1 MNHFIAYKKAEASK
15 WQFLGGRLFFHRNRW
30 SDRAEAEADAAAL
43 ARENPGHSFK
53 VVAEGEPINRRQP
66 LTPTQAKI
74 KANPVWVGEY
84 KKGRRYHATF
94 SYNRGRYK
102 FCTAYQYES
111 GHLCGTGQSF
121 CDEAT
126 VEKVTSQLQP
136 LPAASPEKLRP

>member
-1 MNHFIAYKKAEASK
+1 MTYFIAYKKTAAPK
-15 WQFLGGRLFFHRNRW
+15 WEFLGGCLLLHRNRW
-30 SDRAEAEADAAAL
+30 SDQDAALADAATL
-43 ARENPGHSFK
+43 AKDNLGYSFK
-53 VVAEGEPINRRQP
+53 VVAEGEPINKRQP

-102 FCTAYQYES
+102 FCTAYQYEC

-136 LPAASPEKLRP
+136 LAAAARP